1 MNSERNPR
9 TKSRP
14 INGNVIAMTVSNE
27 RSSSDSIEGTPQ
39 ITADAEASISH
50 ICFRP
55 LA

>member
-9 TKSRP
+9 TKSTP

-50 ICFRP
+50 ICLRP